1 MSSLEPIQWKRYDLG
16 VRTSINDFVVP
27 IYRYSGYVEQAILP
41 RGMDKRHQELE
52 GRRMISKAG
61 DVNRLILDRPYQ

>member
-1 MSSLEPIQWKRYDLG
+1 MSLEPIQWMRYDTRPRLAVG
-16 VRTSINDFVVP
+16 SIVTP
-27 IYRYSGYVEQAILP
+27 IYKYTGYVEQAILP
-41 RGMDKRHQELE
+41 RGMDARNQALE